1 MPQIVSAI
9 SLDQQPAVG
18 YGLFSRVTMKRA
30 SNVQTMSNLEPFVA
44 LDVAALE
51 VEYRPKTPA
60 KLGLIFGLKM
70 QRLMWEDICSIGR
83 VTTHHL
89 VSCMW

>member
-1 MPQIVSAI
+1 MSQIVSAT

-18 YGLFSRVTMKRA
+18 YGLFRRVTMKRA
-30 SNVQTMSNLEPFVA
+30 SDVQTKSTLEPFVA
-44 LDVAALE
+44 EVAALE

-60 KLGLIFGLKM
+60 ELGLIFGLKM

-83 VTTHHL
+83 VTTYHL